1 MSFRSEAL
9 DLIDELVAYEDESAA
24 GAVAAVG
31 LSSMSALEER
41 LSLREHVARGGLE
54 GAQLKQFMHSYLQA
68 TARLHHPG
76 SLAHQV
82 AVPHHAGALAAL
94 LGGFTNNP
102 MAIFEMGPAAAT
114 IEYFVVNWLLE
125 RVGWTTAP
133 YCRDADSTS
142 VHGGGVF
149 THGGS
154 LANLTALVSARTHL
168 LPDVWQ
174 TGSPTDL
181 ALLASPESHYS
192 ISRAAGILGIGRTNI
207 YELEVGPDGCI
218 LPERVLPRLARVL
231 ADGKRSL
238 ALVAS
243 ACTTALGRF
252 DPLRPLGEICRA
264 RGIWFHVDGAHGAAA
279 LLSCRHRGLLD
290 GIELADSVTWDA
302 HKLMR
307 TPGPCTALLVRD
319 ERTLDGAFEQH
330 ASYLF
335 HDKEQVGIDLVH
347 RTVECTKAG
356 LGLRLFFVLAT
367 LGEQGLAHYVEERF
381 AFARQAHDFIRE
393 LPDFECAAEP
403 QSNILCFRYRDSDE
417 FQLKARDQLLAEG
430 SFHLSTAI
438 WGPKRFLRA
447 VFTTPHTRMCHVEH
461 LVVRIREIRA
471 TAGKPSADC

>member
-1 MSFRSEAL
+1 MSFLSEAV
-9 DLIDELVAYEDESAA
+9 DLIDELVAYEDESTA
-24 GAVAAVG
+24 GAVSVVG
-31 LSSMSALEER
+31 LSPMSALVEK
-41 LSLREHVARGGLE
+41 LSLREHVERGGLE
-54 GAQLKQFMHSYLQA
+54 GAQLKEFFHTYLQA

-82 AVPHHAGALAAL
+82 AVPHHSGALAAL

-125 RVGWTTAP
+125 KVGWTTAP
-133 YCRDADSTS
+133 YCRDVDSTN

-154 LANLTALVSARTHL
+154 LANLTALVAARTHL

-174 TGSPTDL
+174 TGSPSDL

-192 ISRAAGILGIGRTNI
+192 VSRAAGILGIGQRNI
-207 YELEVGPDGCI
+207 YDLELGPDGCI
-218 LPERVLPRLARVL
+218 LPDRVLPVLARVA
-231 ADGKRSL
+231 ADGKRVL

-243 ACTTALGRF
+243 ACTTALGHF
-252 DPLRPLGEICRA
+252 DPLRAVGEICRG

-279 LLSCRHRGLLD
+279 LLSPRHRKLLD
-290 GIELADSVTWDA
+290 GIELADSITWDA

-319 ERTLDGAFEQH
+319 ERTLDGAFEQQ

-335 HDKEQVGIDLVH
+335 HEKEQVGIDLVH

-367 LGEQGLAHYVEERF
+367 LGEQGLARYIEERF
-381 AFARQAHDFIRE
+381 AFTRQAHDFLSA

-403 QSNILCFRYRDSDE
+403 QSNILCFRYRDSDA
-417 FQLKARDQLLAEG
+417 FQLKVRDQLLAEG
-430 SFHLSTAI
+430 SFHLSTATF
-438 WGPKRFLRA
+438 GPKRFLRA
-447 VFTTPHTRMCHVEH
+447 VFTTPHTKMCHIEH
-461 LVVRIREIRA
+461 LVDRIRAFRA
-471 TAGKPSADC
+471 TAEKPSADY